1 MINNTEAL
9 ILSCYPYG
17 DTSLI
22 CNLFTKDFGRVSIIS
37 KGARK
42 IKNPNHAI
50 LQPLQYINLHY
61 YFKPKRNIQLL
72 KEASINL
79 HFYTIQDNYKK
90 LIYSYNIIDILN
102 QVCKIDNPNN
112 IIFRLSKKVLKKI
125 NTCKN
130 NEIILYHSFFLLQ
143 LFRYLGYQPIID
155 YCSECGQ
162 QLNTAQYNNQTG
174 QIICPEC
181 ITTSNHVI
189 DLSKETLSIISALS
203 NTHIN
208 KLLNIKISEHSVF
221 NDIQQYLLYYFSFHV
236 VNLQKLK
243 TITLLKQC

>member
-17 DTSLI
+17 DTSVI

-42 IKNPNHAI
+42 IKNQNHAI
-50 LQPLQYINLHY
+50 LQPLQYIDIHY

-79 HFYTIQDNYKK
+79 HFYTIQNNYKK

-102 QVCKIDNPNN
+102 QICKIENPNN

-125 NTCKN
+125 NNCKN
-130 NEIILYHSFFLLQ
+130 NSITLYHSFFLLQ

-155 YCSECGQ
+155 YCSECN
-162 QLNTAQYNNQTG
+162 QLLKTATYSNQTD
-174 QIICPEC
+174 PE
-181 ITTSNHVI
+181 IWEPF
-189 DLSKETLSIISALS
+189 KEEAKNYGWPESWA
-203 NTHIN
+203 
-208 KLLNIKISEHSVF
+208 
-221 NDIQQYLLYYFSFHV
+221 
-236 VNLQKLK
+236 
-243 TITLLKQC
+243 

>member
-102 QVCKIDNPNN
+102 QRV
-112 IIFRLSKKVLKKI
+112 
-125 NTCKN
+125 
-130 NEIILYHSFFLLQ
+130 
-143 LFRYLGYQPIID
+143 
-155 YCSECGQ
+155 
-162 QLNTAQYNNQTG
+162 
-174 QIICPEC
+174 
-181 ITTSNHVI
+181 
-189 DLSKETLSIISALS
+189 
-203 NTHIN
+203 
-208 KLLNIKISEHSVF
+208 
-221 NDIQQYLLYYFSFHV
+221 
-236 VNLQKLK
+236 
-243 TITLLKQC
+243 

>member
-9 ILSCYPYG
+9 ILSCYPFG

-42 IKNPNHAI
+42 IKNQNHAI
-50 LQPLQYINLHY
+50 LQPLQYVNVHY

-72 KEASINL
+72 KEASIDL
-79 HFYTIQDNYKK
+79 HFYTIQNNYKK

-102 QVCKIDNPNN
+102 QICKTDNPNN

-125 NTCKN
+125 NTCN
-130 NEIILYHSFFLLQ
+130 NNNIILYHSFFLLQ

-155 YCSECGQ
+155 YCSECEQ
-162 QLNTAQYNNQTG
+162 QLNTAIYNNKTG
-174 QIICPEC
+174 QLVCHQCSTI
-181 ITTSNHVI
+181 SNIPI
-189 DLSKETLSIISALS
+189 DLSKDTLNIISALS

-208 KLLNIKISEHSVF
+208 KLTNIKISSNNLLNE
-221 NDIQQYLLYYFSFHV
+221 IQHYLLYYFSFHIV
-236 VNLQKLK
+236 DMQKLK
-243 TITLLKQC
+243 SLVLLKQC